1 MNHAQ
6 LSSLCADL
14 DLSCP
19 NVCAG
24 VPALVGVGH
33 SYQSWQCRQLEQP
46 ETQTF
51 VVALGDRK
59 NNRKQRNEALTS
71 FVSPLFPQKDNL
83 SISLI
88 HPQASSHTFCLK
100 RQVLTNFRAF
110 FSSKLSNE
118 ILLKEKKRKIIGA
131 VAQCGTWLAG
141 QGVPVREGRQPQQPS
156 QPWRARS
163 SPSQLTRL
171 ALLASLSVRAQEP
184 TQE

>member
-1 MNHAQ
+1 MCWFRFE
-6 LSSLCADL
+6 LSQRLRGCA
-14 DLSCP
+14 S
-19 NVCAG
+19 AG
-24 VPALVGVGH
+24 GGRPLVSELAG
-33 SYQSWQCRQLEQP
+33 CRQLEHL
-46 ETQTF
+46 ETQTL

-131 VAQCGTWLAG
+131 VALCGTWLAG
-141 QGVPVREGRQPQQPS
+141 QEVVPAGEGRQPRQAS
-156 QPWRARS
+156 QPCGVPALQAPA
-163 SPSQLTRL
+163 SPANS
-171 ALLASLSVRAQEP
+171 P
-184 TQE
+184 CD

>member
-14 DLSCP
+14 DLSCT

-24 VPALVGVGH
+24 VSALVGVGH
-33 SYQSWQCRQLEQP
+33 SYQSWLCRQLEQL

-100 RQVLTNFRAF
+100 RPVLTNFRAF
-110 FSSKLSNE
+110 FQNFLTKFYRKRK
-118 ILLKEKKRKIIGA
+118 KEK
-131 VAQCGTWLAG
+131 
-141 QGVPVREGRQPQQPS
+141 
-156 QPWRARS
+156 
-163 SPSQLTRL
+163 
-171 ALLASLSVRAQEP
+171 
-184 TQE
+184 

>member
-1 MNHAQ
+1 MSRHEKRYRSEEMAPWNSEFWCSRTFSLQKKQIFIILEIYISTLVFSKQLTNEPCTIAQ

-14 DLSCP
+14 DLSCT

-33 SYQSWQCRQLEQP
+33 SYQSWLCRQLEHL

-71 FVSPLFPQKDNL
+71 FVSPLLPQKDNL

-100 RQVLTNFRAF
+100 
-110 FSSKLSNE
+110 
-118 ILLKEKKRKIIGA
+118 
-131 VAQCGTWLAG
+131 
-141 QGVPVREGRQPQQPS
+141 
-156 QPWRARS
+156 
-163 SPSQLTRL
+163 
-171 ALLASLSVRAQEP
+171 
-184 TQE
+184 

>member
-33 SYQSWQCRQLEQP
+33 SCQSWQCRQLEQP

-131 VAQCGTWLAG
+131 VALCGTWLAG
-141 QGVPVREGRQPQQPS
+141 QEVVPAGEGRQPRQAS
-156 QPWRARS
+156 QPCGVPALQAPA
-163 SPSQLTRL
+163 SPANS
-171 ALLASLSVRAQEP
+171 P
-184 TQE
+184 CD

>member
-33 SYQSWQCRQLEQP
+33 SYQSWLCRQLEQL

-88 HPQASSHTFCLK
+88 HPQASSHTF
-100 RQVLTNFRAF
+100 RPTSSYQ
-110 FSSKLSNE
+110 FSFIFSKLSNE
-118 ILLKEKKRKIIGA
+118 ILLKEKKRKK
-131 VAQCGTWLAG
+131 
-141 QGVPVREGRQPQQPS
+141 
-156 QPWRARS
+156 
-163 SPSQLTRL
+163 
-171 ALLASLSVRAQEP
+171 
-184 TQE
+184 